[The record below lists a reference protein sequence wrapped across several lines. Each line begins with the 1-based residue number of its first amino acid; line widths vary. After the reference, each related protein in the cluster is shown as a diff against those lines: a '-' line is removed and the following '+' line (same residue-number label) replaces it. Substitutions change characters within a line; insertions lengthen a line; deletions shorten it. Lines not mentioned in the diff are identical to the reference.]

1 MAETPPGDHQQH
13 VAKDDAINLVHGPF
27 VQDALANDGF
37 AVSGKYGVAVAAAD
51 VKVTHAPCEG
61 GVITGRP
68 TRTFS
73 PPPPLPMA

>member
-1 MAETPPGDHQQH
+1 MSQKTTQ
-13 VAKDDAINLVHGPF
+13 LVSCTDRI
-27 VQDALANDGF
+27 VRWTLANNCLAG
-37 AVSGKYGVAVAAAD
+37 SGKYGVVVAAAD

-73 PPPPLPMA
+73 PPTPLPMA